1 VIDTNPWYDVV
12 RDYKPF
18 REARGDPRSVEEQKK
33 EYDASKKEYD
43 GIKEAFIGC
52 LYNDGYEN
60 SLPEPSA
67 TLVIM
72 SDDRQLLETKME
84 ELIPGGSIMINGGA
98 WGTNKFCEEVG
109 VDTASPGAAVFLPTP
124 HPYTKMPIVRV
135 HRFGAASPTS
145 SSSTRAAARTRA
157 PL

>member
-1 VIDTNPWYDVV
+1 MIDTNPWYDVV

-18 REARGDPRSVEEQKK
+18 REAKGDPRSVEEQKM

-43 GIKEAFIGC
+43 AIKEAFIGC

-84 ELIPGGSIMINGGA
+84 QLIPSGSIIINGGA

-109 VDTASPGAAVFLPTP
+109 ELRVGVSQPPFCLLNCTP
-124 HPYTKMPIVRV
+124 LLV

-157 PL
+157 PP

>member
-1 VIDTNPWYDVV
+1 MIDTNPWYDVV

-18 REARGDPRSVEEQKK
+18 REAKGDPRSVEEQKK

-43 GIKEAFIGC
+43 AIKEAFIGC

-84 ELIPGGSIMINGGA
+84 ELIPGGSIIINGGA
-98 WGTNKFCEEVG
+98 WGTNKFCEEVS
-109 VDTASPGAAVFLPTP
+109 VDAASPGAAAFLPP
-124 HPYTKMPIVRV
+124 QPYTVPIVRV
-135 HRFGAASPTS
+135 PRFGAASPTS
-145 SSSTRAAARTRA
+145 SLSTRVAARTRA
-157 PL
+157 PP